1 MTDLR
6 DMLASARAHAAAGS
20 HSASLIAL
28 LKCVAADERLAPM
41 LEAEVAHALTQVT
54 DSLLKDA
61 TEEPPRQRAI
71 WLYRGARRALP
82 ASALLA
88 ANEGAMLSRIG
99 CAGALARSRTPRP
112 RGPARARAR
121 RARRA
126 RDGATRQSSLHDAR
140 DGASSGGT
148 SAC

>member
-1 MTDLR
+1 MASMTDLR

-99 CAGALARSRTPRP
+99 LRPEALARRE
-112 RGPARARAR
+112 GAR
-121 RARRA
+121 
-126 RDGATRQSSLHDAR
+126 HI
-140 DGASSGGT
+140 SGEQLYLGQLRERLPLVGHER
-148 SAC
+148 